1 MGTNPS
7 VACLPLR
14 QTGRQEVY
22 PEMSP
27 AWPSSALRV
36 IERGWLSSNQLLCFD
51 DGGATVVDTG
61 YVTDGAETLRLI
73 EVALAGRPLR
83 RIVNTHLHSDH
94 AGGNALLQDRHGCAI
109 WIPPGEHEA
118 VAEWDEDR
126 LSYRAT
132 SQLCPRFHPDHVFQ
146 PHDTLR
152 LGGED
157 WTVLPAQGHDHAMV
171 MLWCD
176 RLGVL
181 ASADALWQKSFG
193 VIFPELAG
201 VSGFAEQAATL
212 DLIASLDPAW
222 VIPGHGAPFT
232 EVAPSL
238 DAARSRLQWLQDEPQ
253 RHTEHA
259 LKVLLAF
266 KLLEARRM
274 TLADLTGVVQ
284 ASRDAMAGL
293 RAHLSDD
300 VAALAAGLAD
310 QLVRSGVAI
319 WQDGRLVARSG

>member
-1 MGTNPS
+1 
-7 VACLPLR
+7 
-14 QTGRQEVY
+14 
-22 PEMSP
+22 MSRP
-27 AWPSSALRV
+27 WPSPALRV
-36 IERGWLSSNQLLCFD
+36 IERGWLSSNQLLCLD
-51 DGGATVVDTG
+51 DEGATVVDTG

-73 EVALAGRPLR
+73 DAALEGRPLR

-94 AGGNALLQDRHGCAI
+94 AGGNALLQAQHGCAI
-109 WIPPGEHEA
+109 WIPHGEHEA

-132 SQLCPRFHPDHVFQ
+132 SQQCPRFHPDHVFR

-152 LGGED
+152 LGDED

-212 DLIASLDPAW
+212 DLIASLAPAW
-222 VIPGHGAPFT
+222 VIPGHGAPFD

-238 DAARSRLQWLQDEPQ
+238 AAARARLQWLRDEPQ
-253 RHTEHA
+253 RHTDHA

-266 KLLEARRM
+266 KLLEVRHM
-274 TLADLTGVVQ
+274 TLAELTAVVQ
-284 ASRDAMAGL
+284 ASCEAMAGL
-293 RAHLSDD
+293 RAHLPED
-300 VAALAAGLAD
+300 VEALTADLAA
-310 QLVRSGVAI
+310 QLVRLGVATQQQGV
-319 WQDGRLVARSG
+319 WVARSG